1 MMSNN
6 ELAEFIIEQTS
17 DAVIYADNHGN
28 IQRWN
33 DATSRLFGFSKAE
46 VLGQSL
52 DIIIPERACKAHW
65 QGFNVA
71 IQNGNLKLSGKPTLT
86 RAVHKKNVDTK
97 LYVEMSFSLVKD
109 NDGHVQGSVAIARD
123 MTEAVAQKKL
133 K

>member
-1 MMSNN
+1 MSNN

-33 DATSRLFGFSKAE
+33 DATSRLFGFSKEE

>member
-1 MMSNN
+1 MNNN
-6 ELAEFIIEQTS
+6 ELAELIIEQTN

-33 DATSRLFGFSKAE
+33 AAASRLFGFSKAE
-46 VLGQSL
+46 ILGQSL
-52 DIIIPERACKAHW
+52 DAIIPERSRNAHW
-65 QGFNVA
+65 QGFNMA

-86 RAVHKKNVDTK
+86 RAVHKDVDKK

-123 MTEAVAQKKL
+123 VTESVAQKN
-133 K
+133 

>member
-1 MMSNN
+1 MSNN

-33 DATSRLFGFSKAE
+33 DAASRLFGFSKAE

-52 DIIIPERACKAHW
+52 DIIIPERARKAHW

>member
-1 MMSNN
+1 MSNN

-52 DIIIPERACKAHW
+52 DIIIPERACKAYW

>member
-1 MMSNN
+1 MSNN

>member
-1 MMSNN
+1 MNNN
-6 ELAEFIIEQTS
+6 ELAELIIEQTN

-33 DATSRLFGFSKAE
+33 DAASRLFGFSKAE
-46 VLGQSL
+46 ILGQSL
-52 DIIIPERACKAHW
+52 DAIIPERSRNAHW
-65 QGFNVA
+65 QGFNMA

-86 RAVHKKNVDTK
+86 RAVHKDVDKK

-123 MTEAVAQKKL
+123 VTESVAQKN
-133 K
+133 

>member
-1 MMSNN
+1 MMNNN
-6 ELAEFIIEQTS
+6 ELAELIIEQTS

-33 DATSRLFGFSKAE
+33 DAASQLFGFSKAE
-46 VLGQSL
+46 ILGQSL
-52 DIIIPERACKAHW
+52 DAIIPERSRNAHW
-65 QGFNVA
+65 QGFNMA

-86 RAVHKKNVDTK
+86 RAVHKDVDKK

-109 NDGHVQGSVAIARD
+109 NDGYVQGSVAIARD
-123 MTEAVAQKKL
+123 VTESVAQKKL